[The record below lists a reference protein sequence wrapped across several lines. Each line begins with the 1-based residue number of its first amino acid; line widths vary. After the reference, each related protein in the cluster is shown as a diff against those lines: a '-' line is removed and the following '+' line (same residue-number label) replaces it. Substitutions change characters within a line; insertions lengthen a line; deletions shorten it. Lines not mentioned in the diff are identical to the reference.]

1 MKGYKTMKKKTLIN
15 LSHFT
20 SSLFGISLG
29 IIITMLC
36 QFTGQN
42 HEPAGICLLYPIII
56 MIIAIILRVIT
67 LVVYKKN
74 LDKFNF

>member
-15 LSHFT
+15 LSHLT
-20 SSLFGISLG
+20 SLLFGLSLG

-36 QFTGQN
+36 LFTMQN
-42 HEPAGICLLYPIII
+42 CEATITYLLFPITI
-56 MIIAIILRVIT
+56 MIVAIILRVVT

-74 LDKFNF
+74 LDKYNF